1 MPKYTKIHAAFNRGS
16 VGVTSMV
23 RGPVCASSPQV
34 HDANNSYCFQG
45 PCWGPMRLLHQH
57 QAHGRQALWSIVITT
72 ALSRKA
78 PAHDSP
84 TQGWVHRAAGKPGKT
99 QLPWQAPAVPNLDQD
114 SEGLSIPGS
123 AEHNSLSR
131 VLKLTL
137 SKADR
142 RHSQGRERGRKAR
155 CSSRRAEGK

>member
-72 ALSRKA
+72 ALS
-78 PAHDSP
+78 
-84 TQGWVHRAAGKPGKT
+84 GKPPPMTLPPRAGFTGLLENREKLSSLGKHQQSQT
-99 QLPWQAPAVPNLDQD
+99 WTRIQRACPLQAQRNT
-114 SEGLSIPGS
+114 I
-123 AEHNSLSR
+123 HF
-131 VLKLTL
+131 
-137 SKADR
+137 
-142 RHSQGRERGRKAR
+142 QGF
-155 CSSRRAEGK
+155 